1 MALCCVSIA
10 SAQSGFSIKSFTE
23 LTQDLDARVSYPELD
38 QNGHKCA
45 LVKVY
50 TTESNFSFDNGLL
63 GVTKVIHKPE
73 LSEWWVY
80 LPAKTM
86 KLKIMHPVLGQ
97 LKDSDDGFYYFPAPL
112 KEAACYRMELTTGK
126 VIVTVE
132 EERKQT
138 GWLII
143 SSQPDGADVY
153 LTEDG
158 VENYAGQTPFQK
170 KLTYGSYNYRLKKP
184 LYHDEVGVAVVDNTK
199 VEPKIV
205 LRPAFGSLRVTSTP
219 VDAKVTL
226 QNDSRTFTTPCTIE
240 QIPSGTYKVNV
251 VAPRYAS
258 FVQNVVIEDGKQAL
272 LDATLDARFAEVTI
286 NTLPGATITI
296 NGQVKGKG
304 SCREELVEGIYDIE
318 VSLANHRSVT
328 RQIEVVAKQSQNLI
342 IEPIPI
348 YGSLDVITEPIFA
361 NVTINGKSYG
371 DTPLSIEKM
380 LIGDYEV
387 VLCKAGYAS
396 VTKRVSITE
405 GTQSTIEA
413 TLPQG
418 REMTIRS
425 DASGDEVFVDGTR
438 VGVTPLTTN
447 LAFGNHTIEL
457 HRAGKTTRAD
467 VNITTSG
474 KEKEIVLS
482 FGLMPRWSAN
492 ITASQKA
499 VLQKLIDSMVSV
511 EGGTF
516 TMGATSEQG
525 SDVYSDEKPAHQV
538 TLSDYMIC
546 KTEVTQEIWQAVM
559 GSNPSKFKGSDLPVE
574 EVSYKDCQEF
584 IKKLNSLTGLQFRL
598 PTEAEW
604 EYAARGG
611 SKSQGYKYSG
621 SNDIGSVAWYY
632 ENSGNSRLNDN
643 NWELDKLESNNCRT
657 HAVATKSP
665 NELGLYDM
673 SGNVHEWCSD
683 WYGDNSSGSQTNPKG
698 PSSGS
703 YHVIRGGRWGGSAR
717 NCRVSCRIP
726 RNPDDGDCYLG
737 LRLAHGEESQ
747 QQEIQTEPK
756 FEYKTY
762 TVNGV
767 SFDMVSV
774 AGGTFTMGATS
785 EQGGDAESDEMPAHQ
800 VTLSDY
806 MIGKTE
812 VTQELWQAVM
822 GSNPSE
828 FSGYDLPVESVSW
841 NDCQKFIKKLN
852 KLTGLQFRLPTEAEW
867 EYAAQG
873 GNKSK
878 GYKYSGSNDINSV
891 AWYDSNSSSR
901 IHAVATKIPNELG
914 LYDMSGNVWE
924 WCSDW
929 YDAYNS
935 GSQTN
940 PKGASSGSRRV
951 VRGGSWSS
959 CASYSMVSYRYNYYP
974 YYGINLLGL
983 RLAL

>member
-1 MALCCVSIA
+1 MKTLFRLRLIVLLLVLCCVSIA
-10 SAQSGFSIKSFTE
+10 SAQSGISVKSFTE
-23 LTQDLDARVSYPELD
+23 LSQDLDARVSYPELD

-158 VENYAGQTPFQK
+158 VENYAGSTPFQK

-219 VDAKVTL
+219 SGAKVSL
-226 QNDSRTFTTPCTIE
+226 QNDLRSYTTPCTIE
-240 QIPSGTYKVNV
+240 HIPSGQHQVSI

-258 FVQNVVIEDGKQAL
+258 LSRVVEIVDGHQAE
-272 LDATLDARFAEVTI
+272 LDATLDARFANVTI
-286 NTLPGATITI
+286 NSLPGASIKV
-296 NGQVKGKG
+296 NGQEKGRG
-304 SCREELVEGIYDIE
+304 SYSEELGEGIYDIE
-318 VSLANHRSVT
+318 VSLKSHRSVT
-328 RQIEVVAKQSQNLI
+328 RQIEVVAKQPQTITL
-342 IEPIPI
+342 EPMPI
-348 YGSLDVITEPIFA
+348 YGLLDVVTSPMYA
-361 NVTINGKSYG
+361 RVTINDKNYG
-371 DTPLSIEKM
+371 ETPLSIENL

-387 VLCKAGYAS
+387 VLIKEGCAT
-396 VTKRVSITE
+396 VTKRVTITE
-405 GTQSTIEA
+405 NNLSIVEA

-425 DASGDEVFVDGTR
+425 DASGDDVIVDGTK

-457 HRAGKTTRAD
+457 HRAGKTTKAD

-474 KEKEIVLS
+474 NEKEIVLS
-482 FGLMPRWSAN
+482 FGLMPRWSVN
-492 ITASQKA
+492 VTASQKA
-499 VLQKLIDSMVSV
+499 VLQKLIDSMVKV

-525 SDVYSDEKPAHQV
+525 SDAESDEKP
-538 TLSDYMIC
+538 
-546 KTEVTQEIWQAVM
+546 
-559 GSNPSKFKGSDLPVE
+559 
-574 EVSYKDCQEF
+574 
-584 IKKLNSLTGLQFRL
+584 
-598 PTEAEW
+598 
-604 EYAARGG
+604 
-611 SKSQGYKYSG
+611 
-621 SNDIGSVAWYY
+621 
-632 ENSGNSRLNDN
+632 
-643 NWELDKLESNNCRT
+643 T
-657 HAVATKSP
+657 H
-665 NELGLYDM
+665 N
-673 SGNVHEWCSD
+673 
-683 WYGDNSSGSQTNPKG
+683 
-698 PSSGS
+698 
-703 YHVIRGGRWGGSAR
+703 
-717 NCRVSCRIP
+717 
-726 RNPDDGDCYLG
+726 
-737 LRLAHGEESQ
+737 
-747 QQEIQTEPK
+747 
-756 FEYKTY
+756 
-762 TVNGV
+762 
-767 SFDMVSV
+767 
-774 AGGTFTMGATS
+774 
-785 EQGGDAESDEMPAHQ
+785 

-828 FSGYDLPVESVSW
+828 FRGENLPVECVSW
-841 NDCQKFIKKLN
+841 NDCQEFIKKLN
-852 KLTGLQFRLPTEAEW
+852 SLTGLNFRLPTEAEW
-867 EYAAQG
+867 EYAARG
-873 GNKSK
+873 GSKSN
-878 GYKYSGSNDINSV
+878 GYKYSGSNDIGSV
-891 AWYDSNSSSR
+891 AWYKLTTNDR
-901 IHAVATKIPNELG
+901 ETKPVATKAPNELG

-929 YDAYNS
+929 YGDYS
-935 GSQTN
+935 SDSQTN
-940 PKGASSGSRRV
+940 PKGPSSGSYRLR
-951 VRGGSWSS
+951 RGGSWSFNARS
-959 CASYSMVSYRYNYYP
+959 CRVSFRSNSGPSYRYNS
-974 YYGINLLGL
+974 LGL